1 MSSDLK
7 ALSVTAIVACA
18 FALGLIAGN
27 AEAKPTAGPVKLAPP
42 VPCTAKNRMDVF
54 IDEDNIMY
62 ECQCQML
69 KSTTLCAWWV
79 IGGVDAVKQRK
90 LRRAPRVWRV
100 RAYTVPPL
108 LVRVR

>member
-1 MSSDLK
+1 MRRALWITAFLAIIVGGLIVTQTDADARLK
-7 ALSVTAIVACA
+7 AS
-18 FALGLIAGN
+18 
-27 AEAKPTAGPVKLAPP
+27 PVKLAPP

-79 IGGVDAVKQRK
+79 IGGVDAVKSRK
-90 LRRAPRVWRV
+90 LRRARHVWRV
-100 RAYTVPPL
+100 KAYSVPPL